1 MANKSFWQR
10 LALVA
15 LLPLLLI
22 TGEASAQAHAQL
34 LVSSPPIGATLTMA
48 PTSVELTFDDD
59 VMDLPGGNQIV
70 VLDPKKHQVQVSETY
85 VVGSKVWVK
94 LRKLKLYGKYSVLYK
109 VMSIDGHPVTA
120 TYRFYLVKKIP
131 KSLKTK

>member
-1 MANKSFWQR
+1 MTDKRIWQGF
-10 LALVA
+10 ALVA
-15 LLPLLLI
+15 LMPLLLI

-34 LVSSPPIGATLTMA
+34 LVSSPPIGATLTKA

-59 VMDLPGGNQIV
+59 LMDLLGGNQIV
-70 VLDPKKHQVQVSETY
+70 VLDPKKHQVQASETS
-85 VVGSKVWVK
+85 VTGSKVWVK

-120 TYRFYLVKKIP
+120 TYRFYFVKK
-131 KSLKTK
+131 KTK